1 MRWSSAQP
9 YRISNAEIKRE
20 ALASLRWSR
29 RQDFMGKRL
38 ALLAIRLLVSVN
50 LLYAA
55 IFLKFAGVPGSVAL
69 FTQMS
74 QAVHGLVSQPVFRL
88 GSGAFE
94 TAVAIL
100 LLIPKTVRLA
110 AGFTV
115 VWMAAVILSHI
126 FVLGYGWFF
135 VDALV
140 MMVMAVIYLLLT
152 PRHSL
157 RDEPESV
164 TTRAAL

>member
-1 MRWSSAQP
+1 
-9 YRISNAEIKRE
+9 
-20 ALASLRWSR
+20 
-29 RQDFMGKRL
+29 MGKKL
-38 ALLAIRLLVSVN
+38 ALLPIRLLVCVN

-94 TAVAIL
+94 MMLALL
-100 LLIPKTVRLA
+100 LLIPRTARLG
-110 AGFTV
+110 AGLIV
-115 VWMAAVILSHI
+115 AWMTAVILSHI
-126 FVLGYGWFF
+126 FVLGYGPFF

-140 MMVMAVIYLLLT
+140 VMMLALIYLLLT
-152 PRHSL
+152 RRHFPLIREFIDLL
-157 RDEPESV
+157 R
-164 TTRAAL
+164 T